1 MMTRRNLLLASS
13 ALAWSPTLA
22 ASPRLRIGQIGTEH
36 AHAAGKMEAIRNLPD
51 LYEVAGIASKTAPQ
65 GNAFSGLPLMSE
77 AALLAAPGLQAVA
90 IETRVEDSCAAALR
104 AIQAGKH
111 IHLDKP
117 GSLEHE
123 SFKSMR
129 LGADKRGLVVQMGYM
144 LRYNPAFELLF
155 QASREGW
162 LGEITEIDGMM
173 GKLADSRTRKS
184 IGELPGGGM
193 FELGCHMIDAV
204 ITLLGKPGKVIPVST
219 PTQPADGVK
228 DNQLAVLEYAKTTV
242 TLRCNHADPFG
253 GPRRRFQVTG
263 TKGSIEIMP
272 MESGELVA
280 RFTEAHAP
288 YKKGEQKVKL
298 EVPKGRYD
306 REFVDLAK
314 VIRGE
319 KLLAWDAAHDIA
331 VHETVLRAAGVLS

>member
-1 MMTRRNLLLASS
+1 MNLR
-13 ALAWSPTLA
+13 THNV
-22 ASPRLRIGQIGTEH
+22 R
-36 AHAAGKMEAIRNLPD
+36 
-51 LYEVAGIASKTAPQ
+51 
-65 GNAFSGLPLMSE
+65 
-77 AALLAAPGLQAVA
+77 
-90 IETRVEDSCAAALR
+90 
-104 AIQAGKH
+104 
-111 IHLDKP
+111 
-117 GSLEHE
+117 
-123 SFKSMR
+123 
-129 LGADKRGLVVQMGYM
+129 
-144 LRYNPAFELLF
+144 
-155 QASREGW
+155 
-162 LGEITEIDGMM
+162 MM

-204 ITLLGKPGKVIPVST
+204 VTLLGKPGKVIPFST

-228 DNQLAVLEYAKTTV
+228 DNQLAVLEYAKATV

-298 EVPKGRYD
+298 EVENVAPT
-306 REFVDLAK
+306 AK
-314 VIRGE
+314 DPETRAGYRLSTGNAVE
-319 KLLAWDAAHDIA
+319 QTDHLL
-331 VHETVLRAAGVLS
+331 